1 MLGSLKGALMA
12 LCPHCSETVSHADVQ
27 VIPLQDESGGTWR
40 GLSYSCPNCQ
50 KILTVGFDPVRL
62 DTNLVATLMDG
73 LKGHLK

>member
-1 MLGSLKGALMA
+1 MA